1 MSESVGLKP
10 TLAPPRNAPLNQST
24 YESPYNCPKR
34 SSPPWTQEPQ
44 YATNGVGVAGL
55 RNTVADDEQEEQTK
69 ACASK
74 HPDNSSKSKTSAF
87 AQQIRHRSIPRHSPI
102 DHQNVK
108 NAPDPT
114 HFP

>member
-10 TLAPPRNAPLNQST
+10 TLAPPRNAPLHQST

-55 RNTVADDEQEEQTK
+55 RNTVADDEHEEQTK
-69 ACASK
+69 AGASK
-74 HPDNSSKSKTSAF
+74 PPDRSSESKPSAV
-87 AQQIRHRSIPRHSPI
+87 AQQVRHRSIPLFSPVL
-102 DHQNVK
+102 QML
-108 NAPDPT
+108 PLT
-114 HFP
+114 